1 MNNKVP
7 VLVLAFNRPD
17 HVRKVMEA
25 IAVYQPDKL
34 YLACDGPRENKEGE
48 RGLVGETQRVMK
60 EAVTWPCEVKSMF
73 REKNLGCA
81 YAVYGAITWFFD
93 HEEYGVIIEDDVI
106 VGKDFF
112 KLCEDLLPRYAKEE
126 KIMEIA
132 AQNHSFRKDIP
143 NTYVYTET
151 AHCWGWATW
160 RRAWD
165 RMDMSMSAAKSLSKW
180 YLMSH
185 LGMFRGFMMDYYFKT
200 GYQQI
205 QTLSSWA
212 TRWYLSILANR
223 GLIICPGVNLAINIG
238 MDGGAH
244 YDKGDK
250 DPYENLEIDG
260 IVWPL
265 VYNDSQKVDRKQFWY
280 DKKDFRKVRA
290 IGLKKKLRRLL

>member
-7 VLVLAFNRPD
+7 VLVLAFNRPN
-17 HVRKVMEA
+17 HVKKVMEA

-34 YLACDGPRENKEGE
+34 YLACDGPREKKEGE
-48 RGLVGETQRVMK
+48 RELVGETQRVMK
-60 EAVTWPCEVKSMF
+60 EAVTWPCEVKSLF

-112 KLCEDLLPRYAKEE
+112 RLCEDLLPRYTKEE

-185 LGMFRGFMMDYYFKT
+185 LGLFRGFMMSYYFKT
-200 GYQQI
+200 GFQQI

-212 TRWYLSILANR
+212 TRWYLSILANH
-223 GLIICPGVNLAINIG
+223 GLIVCPGVNLAINIG

-244 YDKGDK
+244 YDESDK
-250 DPYENLEIDG
+250 DPYEDLEIES

-265 VYNDSQKVDRKQFWY
+265 VYNDSQKMDKKQLWY
-280 DKKDFRKVRA
+280 DKKDFRKVRV
-290 IGLKKKLRRLL
+290 IGIKKKLRRLL